1 MIARIGG
8 EIAIA
13 RAVEE
18 GARMIAIKKQSNCVP
33 PTDPPTFNCA
43 FSLSFLAYSLF
54 LLWTIDTGSGTRNGT
69 TPAESGSTNLFFHSS
84 IRVVFNSITGRTRTT

>member
-43 FSLSFLAYSLF
+43 FSLSFPCLFSLSA
-54 LLWTIDTGSGTRNGT
+54 LDDRHVL
-69 TPAESGSTNLFFHSS
+69 
-84 IRVVFNSITGRTRTT
+84 